1 MQPDPDHYNWTQRN
15 WRRSLSGVSRQKVIK
30 PALHYSPLTSNGV
43 MIAVWMVDNMNIH
56 LHDLKNVLWLWN
68 DTSHALV
75 VPWWHCGGDSM
86 SKLWHDFHLLF
97 FLFFFITTYFESN
110 TAVGRYLKQHAWR
123 GKKHISKFVKE
134 INWMLL
140 TQDIF
145 PKKLWPVCMQLE

>member
-1 MQPDPDHYNWTQRN
+1 MYCDFEMT
-15 WRRSLSGVSRQKVIK
+15 L
-30 PALHYSPLTSNGV
+30 LMPLLYLG
-43 MIAVWMVDNMNIH
+43 
-56 LHDLKNVLWLWN
+56 
-68 DTSHALV
+68 DTVGEIQCQNSDMTFT
-75 VPWWHCGGDSM
+75 CFS
-86 SKLWHDFHLLF
+86 SF
-97 FLFFFITTYFESN
+97 FFFITTYFESN